1 MAGET
6 KRIRVLGWVRRQL
19 CQNLL
24 QGWAERQEVALSS
37 APVMNGLLL
46 RFCRN
51 HDAEAPAVTLASMFW
66 FEVVKHKSA
75 GRMSC

>member
-6 KRIRVLGWVRRQL
+6 KRIRVLGWV
-19 CQNLL
+19 L

-37 APVMNGLLL
+37 APVMNGLPL

-66 FEVVKHKSA
+66 FEVVKHKAFSA